1 MTHGSDREGLF
12 PNISSVRPSGRSP
25 PHTYL
30 VTDGLPEGMDE
41 YGACRLCEWQC
52 GVDRREG
59 ERGVCRVG
67 RAEIAATMCSA
78 ALRSYIVTLTG
89 CCYRCLHCNA
99 YRISQSPDPGWQY
112 RGYVSPAALV
122 AEAAERM
129 AAFAGPRLRTI
140 SFTGGDPIIHL
151 PYIEEVGREVDR
163 QGLGCGLGLSTGGFA
178 TRETMARIVSL
189 CDVITLEIKAFSDGC
204 HRALTGAPVGPV
216 LTNAAYLIEH
226 GRDRIRVFRTVVIP
240 GMTDGEVEEIASFIT
255 ALDPTVPYRLI
266 GFRPNNV
273 LYYHPGPSREEME
286 RLCGLCRDTGLVD
299 VAWSGY
305 YPEGV
310 EADVAAAA
318 ARLAPAYGDDPGAA
332 LTAAYA
338 AICGCPT
345 HPRDC
350 GHCPLRD
357 QCPATLHEPWR
368 RS

>member
-1 MTHGSDREGLF
+1 M
-12 PNISSVRPSGRSP
+12 
-25 PHTYL
+25 
-30 VTDGLPEGMDE
+30 DGYE
-41 YGACRLCEWQC
+41 ACRLCEWQC
-52 GVDRREG
+52 GVDRQTG

-67 RAEIAATMCSA
+67 RAEVAATMCSA

-99 YRISQSPDPGWQY
+99 YRISQSPDPGWHY
-112 RGYVSPAALV
+112 RGHVLPAALV

-129 AAFAGPRLRTI
+129 AAFDGPRLQTI

-163 QGLGCGLGLSTGGFA
+163 QSLGCGLGLSTGGFA
-178 TRETMARIVSL
+178 SREAMSRIVSL
-189 CDVITLEIKAFSDGC
+189 CDVVTLEIKAFSDGC
-204 HRALTGAPVGPV
+204 HRALTGAPVAPV
-216 LTNAAYLIEH
+216 LRNAAFLVEN

-240 GMTDGEVEEIASFIT
+240 GMTDGEVEEIAAFI
-255 ALDPTVPYRLI
+255 AGLDSTVPYRLI

-273 LYYHPGPSREEME
+273 LYYHPGPSRDEME

-305 YPEGV
+305 YPEEV
-310 EADVAAAA
+310 EADVAATA
-318 ARLAPAYGDDPGAA
+318 ARLAPAYGDDPAAA

-338 AICGCPT
+338 AVCGCPT

-350 GHCPLRD
+350 GNCPLRD
-357 QCPATLHEPWR
+357 HCPATLHEPWR
-368 RS
+368 RT